1 MRWPLFEKDVVNAE
15 AQLEELEV
23 EYQFVVCQVR
33 KFDREVQ
40 GEASDYGVLTVPH
53 DRLVDKVIVIGP
65 LSCLH
70 GEPRLEVEREV
81 PEFTLINGEGLC
93 SCFECHLFNF
103 F

>member
-1 MRWPLFEKDVVNAE
+1 MRWPFFEQDVVNAE

-23 EYQFVVCQVR
+23 VNQFVVCHVC

-53 DRLVDKVIVIGP
+53 NRLIDKVIVIGP

-70 GEPRLEVEREV
+70 G
-81 PEFTLINGEGLC
+81 
-93 SCFECHLFNF
+93 
-103 F
+103 